1 MPKMGEAQP
10 QASREDLKKM
20 GEAQP
25 QASREDPKKMGEE
38 ATVPDLTTLPRLM
51 QRNAKELGDRPAI
64 REKDRGIWQTWTWKQ
79 YQDQV
84 RDLALGLAALGF
96 HRSDRLSVIGDN
108 RPRLYWAQVAAQCL
122 GGVPVPV
129 YQDSIAKELAF
140 VWNHAE
146 CAVIVAEDQEQVDKV
161 MALKAE
167 LPALRLVVYDDPRG
181 MTHYKHD
188 WLRSYQSVQELGRE
202 FSAKNPGYFEA
213 EIDKGKPEDVAIICY
228 TSGTTGNPKGV
239 MLTHA
244 NALAL
249 ADAFRQADDVRP
261 EDDALAYLPMAW
273 AGDAAYTLF
282 LSLVVGFC
290 ANCPES
296 PETVQRDLR
305 ELGPTTVLAPPRI
318 WENMLTSVQ
327 VKAADAPAL
336 KRWVFE
342 RFRGAAERAE
352 ILRADGKPVPMSLRL
367 ACMLGNV
374 LVYTPIRDQLGLR
387 RAKWALTG
395 GAPLGPDTF
404 RFFRSIGVN
413 LKQVYGS
420 TETTGLVSLQ
430 PSAEANPTTA
440 GRPCPGIEVKIAERG
455 EVLVKGAGVFCGYL
469 KNDEATREVIDPE
482 GWFHTGDAGFI
493 DPRGHL
499 VIIDRAKDVGS
510 LADGSPFAPQFVENK
525 LKFSPYI
532 REAVAFGDQ
541 KPFVVAMIAID
552 MNTVGNWAERR
563 SLAYTSY
570 MDLSQKPEVR
580 ELIAEEIRKGN
591 ETLPDAAKIRRFLLL
606 TKDLEADDAEMTRT
620 RKVRRRFVAEKYA
633 SVIDAFY
640 SGASEVE
647 LTTTITYEDGRQA
660 SIQSRARIEYVE
672 GAPAHV

>member
-1 MPKMGEAQP
+1 M
-10 QASREDLKKM
+10 S
-20 GEAQP
+20 
-25 QASREDPKKMGEE
+25 E
-38 ATVPDLTTLPRLM
+38 ATTLARMLR
-51 QRNAKELGDRPAI
+51 RNARDLRDRPAI
-64 REKDRGIWQTWTWKQ
+64 REKDRGIWQTWTWGQ
-79 YQDQV
+79 YYEQV
-84 RDLALGLAALGF
+84 RDFALGLVALGF
-96 HRSDRLSVIGDN
+96 KRGERLSVIGDN

-146 CAVIVAEDQEQVDKV
+146 CSVIVAEDQEQVDKV
-161 MALKAE
+161 LGLRDQ

-181 MTHYKHD
+181 LVHYKHE
-188 WLRSYQSVQELGRE
+188 WLRSYQEVQELGRA
-202 FSAKNPGYFEA
+202 FAARHPHDFEA
-213 EIDKGKPEDVAIICY
+213 EIEKGKPEDVAIICY

-239 MLTHA
+239 MLTNA
-244 NALAL
+244 NAIGI
-249 ADAFRQADDVRP
+249 ADAFRRAEDVRAD
-261 EDDALAYLPMAW
+261 DDALAYLPMAW

-290 ANCPES
+290 SNCPES

-318 WENMLTSVQ
+318 WENMLTGVQ

-342 RFRGAAERAE
+342 RFRAAAERAE
-352 ILRADGKPVPMSLRL
+352 IRRSDGKPIPLGLRL

-387 RAKWALTG
+387 RARWALTG

-440 GRPCPGIEVKIAERG
+440 GRPCPGIEVKIADRG
-455 EVLVKGAGVFCGYL
+455 EVLVRGPVIFKGYL
-469 KNDEATREVIDPE
+469 KNEEATREVIDSE
-482 GWFHTGDAGFI
+482 GWFRTGDAGFM

-499 VIIDRAKDVGS
+499 VIIDRAKDVGA
-510 LADGSPFAPQFVENK
+510 LRDGTPFAPQFIENK
-525 LKFSPYI
+525 LKFSPFI
-532 REAVAFGDQ
+532 REAVAFGNEY
-541 KPFVVAMIAID
+541 PFVSAMVAID
-552 MNTVGNWAERR
+552 LNTVGNWAERR
-563 SLAYTSY
+563 GIPYTSY
-570 MDLSQKPEVR
+570 MDLSQKPEVCD
-580 ELIAEEIRKGN
+580 LIREEIRKGN
-591 ETLPDAAKIRRFLLL
+591 ETLPASTRIRRFLLL

-620 RKVRRRFVAEKYA
+620 RKVRRKFVAEKYA

-640 SGASEVE
+640 AGGHAVE
-647 LTTTITYEDGRQA
+647 LEASITYEDGRTA
-660 SIQSRARIEYVE
+660 IMKSHVRVEDVEAETTARV
-672 GAPAHV
+672 

>member
-1 MPKMGEAQP
+1 VAESTLARLLQKNA
-10 QASREDLKKM
+10 RDL
-20 GEAQP
+20 
-25 QASREDPKKMGEE
+25 R
-38 ATVPDLTTLPRLM
+38 
-51 QRNAKELGDRPAI
+51 DRPAI
-64 REKDRGIWQTWTWKQ
+64 REKDRGIWQTWTWRQ
-79 YQDQV
+79 YHDEV
-84 RDLALGLAALGF
+84 RDFALGLAALGF
-96 HRSDRLSVIGDN
+96 KRGERLSVIGDN

-146 CAVIVAEDQEQVDKV
+146 CSVIVAEDQEQIDKV
-161 MALKAE
+161 QGLKDQ
-167 LPALRLVVYDDPRG
+167 LTALRLVIYDDPRG
-181 MTHYKHD
+181 MLHYKHD

-202 FSAKNPGYFEA
+202 FAAKHPGYFEA
-213 EIDKGKPEDVAIICY
+213 EIEKGKPEDVAIICY

-244 NALAL
+244 NAIAL
-249 ADAFRQADDVRP
+249 AEAFRKADDVRP

-318 WENMLTSVQ
+318 WENMLTAVQ

-336 KRWVFE
+336 KRWIFE
-342 RFRGAAERAE
+342 TFRSTAERAE
-352 ILRADGKPVPMSLRL
+352 ILRADGKPVPILLRL
-367 ACMLGNV
+367 ACMIGNV

-387 RAKWALTG
+387 RTKWALTG

-430 PSAEANPTTA
+430 PSSEANPTTA
-440 GRPCPGIEVKIAERG
+440 GRPCPGIEVKIADRG
-455 EVLVKGAGVFCGYL
+455 EVLVRGPVIFKGYL
-469 KNDEATREVIDPE
+469 KNEEATREVIDAD
-482 GWFHTGDAGFI
+482 GWFRTGDAGFV

-499 VIIDRAKDVGS
+499 VIIDRAKDVGA
-510 LADGSPFAPQFVENK
+510 LQDGTPFAPQFIENK
-525 LKFSPYI
+525 LKFSPFI
-532 REAVAFGDQ
+532 REAVAFGNDRA
-541 KPFVVAMIAID
+541 FITAMIAID
-552 MNTVGNWAERR
+552 LNTVGNWAERR
-563 SLAYTSY
+563 GIPYTSY
-570 MDLSQKPEVR
+570 ADLSQKPEVCDVIR
-580 ELIAEEIRKGN
+580 EEIRKGN
-591 ETLPDAAKIRRFLLL
+591 ETLPESTRIRRFLLL

-620 RKVRRRFVAEKYA
+620 RKVRRSFVAQKYA
-633 SVIDAFY
+633 PVIDAFY
-640 SGASEVE
+640 SGGHAVE
-647 LTTTITYEDGRQA
+647 LETAITYEDGRQGVMK
-660 SIQSRARIEYVE
+660 SRVRVEDVDARAV
-672 GAPAHV
+672 AHV